1 MYYEWRKTMFD
12 RISVNPKV
20 CHGKPCIK
28 GTRIMV
34 SVILG
39 LVEEGLNFTQIIEE
53 YPELSEEDIKAAI
66 EYARLMIENEEIHA
80 LEQISPL

>member
-1 MYYEWRKTMFD
+1 MNGEKTMFD
-12 RISVNPKV
+12 RISVNPKI

-28 GTRIMV
+28 GTRIMI

-39 LVEEGLNFTQIIEE
+39 LVEEGFNFTQVIEE
-53 YPELSEEDIKAAI
+53 YPELSVLDVKAAI

-80 LEQISPL
+80 LEQIKPA